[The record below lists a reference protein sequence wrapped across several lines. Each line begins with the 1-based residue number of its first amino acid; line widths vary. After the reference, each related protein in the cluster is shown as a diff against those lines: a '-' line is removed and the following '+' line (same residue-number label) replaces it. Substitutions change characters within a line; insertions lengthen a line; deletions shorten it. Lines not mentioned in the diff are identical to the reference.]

1 MADTEF
7 ATGAAETVKR
17 WAAKLWVEMPREIY
31 WGKFMKEN
39 DMNAVIEV
47 KRDLE
52 GNPGDQLTFTLLRK
66 LSGAGVTGDDVLEG
80 QEEQMNHFSDTVTL
94 DQVRNAVRLKGRLS
108 ERRTAFDQ
116 RMGAKTVLKSWLAE
130 YIDDDVFTQFTTGTA
145 ATRIVYGGDATSTAS
160 IDSGD
165 TITVA
170 KIESVVARAQKA
182 TPKIWPVK
190 TEEGEFYIAC
200 LHTDVGYDLRQS
212 TQWLDASQ
220 EAGPRDYGRN
230 NLFTGRLGIVGG
242 TVVHAHEKIPVTTV
256 WGSAADQPGA
266 TNLFLGRQAGL
277 FAWGK
282 RPEWWE
288 KEFDYGARTGFAIGA
303 IWDFTK
309 AVFDAV
315 DHAITEIRTY
325 RTNN

>member
-7 ATGAAETVKR
+7 LTGAAETVKR

-31 WGKFMKEN
+31 FGKFMKEN
-39 DMNAVIEV
+39 DMNAIIEV
-47 KRDLE
+47 KRDLD
-52 GNPGDQLTFTLLRK
+52 GNPGDRLTFTLLRK
-66 LSGAGVTGDDVLEG
+66 LTGAGVTGDEVLEG
-80 QEEQMNHFSDTVTL
+80 QEEQMNHFSDDVTL

-116 RMGAKTVLKSWLAE
+116 RMSAKNVLKSWLAE
-130 YIDDDVFTQFTTGTA
+130 NIDDDCFTQFTTATA
-145 ATRIVYGGDATSTAS
+145 ASRIIYGGNATATTDVGS
-160 IDSGD
+160 DD
-165 TITVA
+165 TLTVA
-170 KIESVVARAQKA
+170 KIESAVAIAQKA
-182 TPKIWPVK
+182 TPKIWSVK
-190 TEEGEFYIAC
+190 LDEGEFYVLC
-200 LHTDVGYDLRQS
+200 VHTDVGYDLRQS

-242 TVVHAHEKIPVTTV
+242 VVVHAHEKIPVTTV
-256 WGSAADQPGA
+256 WGAGADQPGA
-266 TNLFLGRQAGL
+266 SNLFLGRQAGL
-277 FAWGK
+277 FAWGR

-309 AVFDAV
+309 AVFEAV
-315 DHAITEIRTY
+315 DHATIEIRTY

>member
-17 WAAKLWVEMPREIY
+17 WASKLWVEMPREIY

-39 DMNAVIEV
+39 DMNAVIE
-47 KRDLE
+47 

-66 LSGAGVTGDDVLEG
+66 LSGAGVSGDEVLEG

-116 RMGAKTVLKSWLAE
+116 RMGAKNVLKTWLAE
-130 YIDDDVFTQFTTGTA
+130 FIDDDLFTQFTTGTA
-145 ATRIVYGGDATSTAS
+145 ASRIVYGGNATATTDIGSDDTA
-160 IDSGD
+160 
-165 TITVA
+165 TVA
-170 KIESVVARAQKA
+170 KIESMVAKAQKA
-182 TPKIWPVK
+182 TPKIWPVRV
-190 TEEGEFYIAC
+190 EEGDFYVLC

-212 TQWLDASQ
+212 TQWIDASQ
-220 EAGPRDYGRN
+220 EAGPRDYGKN

-242 TVVHAHEKIPVTTV
+242 VVVHAHEKIPSTTV
-256 WGSAADQPGA
+256 WGAAADQPGA
-266 TNLFLGRQAGL
+266 SNLFLGRQAGL

-309 AVFDAV
+309 AVFENL
-315 DHAITEIRTY
+315 DHAIFEFRTY

>member
-17 WAAKLWVEMPREIY
+17 WAAKLWAEMPREIY
-31 WGKFMKEN
+31 FGKFMKEN
-39 DMNAVIEV
+39 DMNTIIEV

-52 GNPGDQLTFTLLRK
+52 GQPGDKLTFTLLRK
-66 LSGAGVTGDDVLEG
+66 LSGGGVAGDEVLEG
-80 QEEQMNHFSDTVTL
+80 NEEQMNFFSDDVTL
-94 DQVRNAVRLKGRLS
+94 DQIRNAVRLKGRLS

-116 RMGAKTVLKSWLAE
+116 RQSAKNVLKTWLAE
-130 YIDDDVFTQFTTGTA
+130 FIDDDIFTQFATA
-145 ATRIVYGGDATSTAS
+145 TSAQRIVYGGDAVSTAT

-170 KIESVVARAQKA
+170 KIESMVAKAQKA
-182 TPKIWPVK
+182 SPKIWPVRV
-190 TEEGEFYIAC
+190 TEGDYYVLC
-200 LHTDVGYDLRQS
+200 VHTDVGFDLRQS

-220 EAGPRDYGRN
+220 EAGPRDYGEN
-230 NLFTGRLGIVGG
+230 NLFTGRLGVIGG
-242 TVVHAHEKIPVTTV
+242 VVIHGHEKIPIASN
-256 WGSAADQPGA
+256 WGATADQSGA
-266 TNLFLGRQAGL
+266 SNLFFGRQAGL
-277 FAWGK
+277 FAWGR

-303 IWDFTK
+303 IYDFTK
-309 AVFDAV
+309 AVFDSV
-315 DHAITEIRTY
+315 DHATMELRTY

>member
-17 WAAKLWVEMPREIY
+17 WASKLWVEMPREIY

-66 LSGAGVTGDDVLEG
+66 LSGAGVSGDEVLEG

-116 RMGAKTVLKSWLAE
+116 RMGAKNVLKTWLAE
-130 YIDDDVFTQFTTGTA
+130 FIDDDLFTQFTTGTA
-145 ATRIVYGGDATSTAS
+145 ASRIVYGGNATATTDIGSDDTA
-160 IDSGD
+160 
-165 TITVA
+165 TVA
-170 KIESVVARAQKA
+170 KIESMVAKAQKA
-182 TPKIWPVK
+182 TPKIWPVRV
-190 TEEGEFYIAC
+190 EEGDFYVLC

-212 TQWLDASQ
+212 TQWIDASQ
-220 EAGPRDYGRN
+220 EAGPRDYGKN

-242 TVVHAHEKIPVTTV
+242 VVVHAHEKIPSTTV
-256 WGSAADQPGA
+256 WGAAADQPGA
-266 TNLFLGRQAGL
+266 SNLFLGRQAGL

-309 AVFDAV
+309 AVFENL
-315 DHAITEIRTY
+315 DHAIFEFRTY